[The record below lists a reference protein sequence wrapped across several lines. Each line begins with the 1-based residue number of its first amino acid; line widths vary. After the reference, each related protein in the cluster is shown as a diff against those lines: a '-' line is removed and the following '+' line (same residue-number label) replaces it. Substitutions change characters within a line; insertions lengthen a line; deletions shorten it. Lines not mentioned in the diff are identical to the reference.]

1 MRISDWSS
9 DVCSSDL
16 FLYESLMDI
25 NVLMWRGH
33 DRAEVAARAERELR
47 SLRDYLAAKDE
58 ILSDHGN
65 VLVASL
71 VSVAVGADESA
82 EQTRIRVCRVLGR
95 LLAAEEERPLSAIDA
110 FAADEPPHPAE
121 CADADGVSHPAPE
134 SRIPEEHAEPP
145 PRQGTP
151 P

>member
-9 DVCSSDL
+9 DVWSSDL
-16 FLYESLMDI
+16 
-25 NVLMWRGH
+25 
-33 DRAEVAARAERELR
+33 A
-47 SLRDYLAAKDE
+47 
-58 ILSDHGN
+58 
-65 VLVASL
+65 
-71 VSVAVGADESA
+71 AVGADESA

-110 FAADEPPHPAE
+110 FAADAPPHPAE

-134 SRIPEEHAEPP
+134 FRIPEEHAEPP

-151 P
+151 PSRWSAAPATAYPSSSPASPCCAWALRPPPPRAGPPPVPTRTPDPTHKR

>member
-9 DVCSSDL
+9 DVCSSD
-16 FLYESLMDI
+16 
-25 NVLMWRGH
+25 
-33 DRAEVAARAERELR
+33 RAERELR

-71 VSVAVGADESA
+71 VSVAVGADDSA

-95 LLAAEEERPLSAIDA
+95 LLAAEEARPLSALA
-110 FAADEPPHPAE
+110 ASAADEPPHPAA
-121 CADADGVSHPAPE
+121 CAAAAGMSHPAPE
-134 SRIPEEHAEPP
+134 SRIPSEHPEPTPRHDTPSCPLHASTTPPSPPSPPTPP
-145 PRQGTP
+145 PP
-151 P
+151 PQ

>member
-16 FLYESLMDI
+16 TRRRVREYRRRMRGWLYRGAEAVAIEGIVEYKHFLYESLMDI

-95 LLAAEEERPLSAIDA
+95 LLAAEEEGPLSAIDA
-110 FAADEPPHPAE
+110 FAADRTE
-121 CADADGVSHPAPE
+121 
-134 SRIPEEHAEPP
+134 
-145 PRQGTP
+145 
-151 P
+151 

>member
-1 MRISDWSS
+1 
-9 DVCSSDL
+9 
-16 FLYESLMDI
+16 
-25 NVLMWRGH
+25 MWRGH

-82 EQTRIRVCRVLGR
+82 EQTRIRVCRVPGR
-95 LLAAEEERPLSAIDA
+95 LLAAEEERTLSAIDA

-121 CADADGVSHPAPE
+121 CADAAGRSHPAPA
-134 SRIPEEHAEPP
+134 SRIPAEFG
-145 PRQGTP
+145 RASRRERVCRHRYICLDAASYKKKKTT
-151 P
+151 

>member
-1 MRISDWSS
+1 
-9 DVCSSDL
+9 
-16 FLYESLMDI
+16 MDI

-95 LLAAEEERPLSAIDA
+95 LLAAEDERPLSAIDA
-110 FAADEPPHPAE
+110 FR
-121 CADADGVSHPAPE
+121 S
-134 SRIPEEHAEPP
+134 EEHTSELQSLMRISYAVLCLKKN
-145 PRQGTP
+145 TKTHNI
-151 P
+151 

>member
-1 MRISDWSS
+1 MI
-9 DVCSSDL
+9 VL
-16 FLYESLMDI
+16 FFASKRRHTRCALGTGVQTCALP
-25 NVLMWRGH
+25 
-33 DRAEVAARAERELR
+33 
-47 SLRDYLAAKDE
+47 
-58 ILSDHGN
+58 IL
-65 VLVASL
+65 
-71 VSVAVGADESA
+71 AVGADESA

-134 SRIPEEHAEPP
+134 FRIPDEHAEPP

-151 P
+151 RSEEHTSALPSLMRISYAVFCSKKKKHPNTTSN